1 MNGRTTMAWKTT
13 ARRGNML
20 FGCLAVLGLIVV
32 IGIIAL
38 VWVANSWRGWMAGGI
53 EQTLTAVLTEAEME
67 EGERIEIMAHV
78 ETLMDRFRA
87 EDVTLEEL
95 GRVVERLAESPL
107 VPAALVMA
115 FDELY
120 VNGSELPEEE
130 KAQARIELARLA
142 QGLYEETIE
151 PTAVQEVL
159 EPISTTTP
167 DHNDIDLDID
177 FGEEGKRIEALR
189 SADEVSLEDLRTVIA
204 AAKAKADEA
213 GVSETP
219 IEIDLSDEV
228 AVAIANALGEDPS
241 LWLPPGA
248 DVITEPVVDD
258 ETVAEP
264 IGEEPTTIDE
274 PVDVPEDDE
283 GP

>member
-1 MNGRTTMAWKTT
+1 MAWKTT